1 MHIMNMN
8 FGAHKTAVEV
18 IKEGALRGT
27 DLKDISSGINGL
39 EKWFRKS
46 WKEFDELKNIDQIEY
61 RSKNIAQIIMILVLI
76 NMVLN
81 VEHH

>member
-1 MHIMNMN
+1 MNMN
-8 FGAHKTAVEV
+8 FDANKTAVEV

-27 DLKDISSGINGL
+27 YLKDISSGINGL

-61 RSKNIAQIIMILVLI
+61 
-76 NMVLN
+76 
-81 VEHH
+81 

>member
-1 MHIMNMN
+1 MNMN
-8 FGAHKTAVEV
+8 FDANKTAVEV

-27 DLKDISSGINGL
+27 YLKDISSGINGL

>member
-1 MHIMNMN
+1 MNMN
-8 FGAHKTAVEV
+8 FDANKTAVEV
-18 IKEGALRGT
+18 IKEGARRGT
-27 DLKDISSGINGL
+27 YLKDISSGINGL

>member
-1 MHIMNMN
+1 MNMN
-8 FGAHKTAVEV
+8 FDANKTAVEV

-27 DLKDISSGINGL
+27 YLKDISSGIDGL

>member
-1 MHIMNMN
+1 MNMN
-8 FGAHKTAVEV
+8 FGANKTAVEV

-27 DLKDISSGINGL
+27 YLKDISSGINGL

>member
-1 MHIMNMN
+1 MNMN
-8 FGAHKTAVEV
+8 FGANKTAVEV

-27 DLKDISSGINGL
+27 YLKDISSGINGL

-61 RSKNIAQIIMILVLI
+61 
-76 NMVLN
+76 
-81 VEHH
+81 